1 MEQTRSHLLLPPFL
15 HKKRTCTYQ
24 MHVLFISGFCQSH
37 MCSLVASFHSA
48 SMSLMAFSQPSL
60 SRLFRFSFPSHF
72 LIFRFFLL
80 AAFVTAIDSVIKR
93 RSKRVSADRTD
104 PYSVLWGTSFVE
116 VYKIA
121 WVFFT
126 FFCVI
131 SSAARSNIFC
141 CFSSS
146 TARAVALLSAGQG
159 VKLSA
164 CQARIRVT
172 QMPGCACFCPGAIR
186 GIIRLILFALTGFAQ
201 LRLNRAFAD
210 FATNGTGQQPEGRV
224 SVFLTL
230 AAIIFAPLRLVHTVF
245 TTIDH
250 PPLWDRFAANRT
262 NSGRQNIAHPLT
274 SIQTRRQRGCAAD
287 PCT

>member
-1 MEQTRSHLLLPPFL
+1 MKQTRSHLLLSSFL

-24 MHVLFISGFCQSH
+24 MHVRFISGFCQSH
-37 MCSLVASFHSA
+37 MCSLTAASHSA
-48 SMSLMAFSQPSL
+48 SMSLMAFSQSSP

-80 AAFVTAIDSVIKR
+80 AAFVAAIDAVTKR
-93 RSKRVSADRTD
+93 RNKRVSADRTD
-104 PYSVLWGTSFVE
+104 PYSILWGTSFVE

-121 WVFFT
+121 WVFFAFFGVVSPMVRPNI
-126 FFCVI
+126 FFC
-131 SSAARSNIFC
+131 
-141 CFSSS
+141 FSGS
-146 TARAVALLSAGQG
+146 TARAIALLSAGQG
-159 VKLSA
+159 IKLSA
-164 CQARIRVT
+164 AQARIRFA
-172 QMPGCACFCPGAIR
+172 QMPGCARSCPGAIR
-186 GIIRLILFALTGFAQ
+186 GIIRLILFALTGFTQ

-210 FATNGTGQQPEGRV
+210 FATNGTGQRPERRV
-224 SVFLTL
+224 SVFLPL
-230 AAIIFAPLRLVHTVF
+230 AAIIFAPLRLVHTAF
-245 TTIDH
+245 ATIDH